1 MPEGTADDPSTTP
14 MAATRPQ
21 AMAISR
27 AAKLVP
33 PRDPNG
39 TLDRPELEA
48 RLAAGTDRRLT
59 IIVAGAGFG
68 KSTLAAR
75 VARSRSTAWY
85 TVDAMDR
92 HLGTFATGVV
102 ATLRR
107 LVEALP
113 EDLATPIATAVDPRD
128 DAEAQQRGQAAA
140 TLVADALQD
149 ACDED
154 LLLVLDDTHEIDG
167 ATGSWRFV
175 EALVR
180 FAPHNLHVLL
190 VSRND
195 PPFGVER
202 LRAQGEVSDIGGAA
216 LALTTDEI
224 ATLVATLLPA
234 EVVPRDATHDAA
246 ARIASATNGWPAA
259 VRLTIEALRS
269 APPGGRESVLDRL
282 QRPDGPLFAYLAEEV
297 VAAASDAVRATLARA
312 AHFERFSGP
321 LLEAAGVAQATRE
334 LEGLA
339 RRGLFLQPLPGDPGW
354 FALHGLIREYA
365 KARLPLADDEIRAL
379 HLRAAGWLEAHGRHD
394 DALAQLVAGNAP
406 EELAAFLDRHA
417 PMLVLAGSTRAVTEA
432 AATLPDELRSVRLER
447 ACGEAYMVRGDWR
460 NATRSFTRAAGGG
473 ERLDPMAAWRLG
485 LVHGLR
491 GAYDEALAVYARAEL
506 TGEDPAEEG
515 LLYAWIASAHYHRG
529 DVRESAEAAERA
541 LELASTS
548 GDARSL
554 AAANTATGMSAEL
567 GHDFNG
573 AAIAFDRA
581 LAFAEQAGDALQ
593 EVRIRNARGAL
604 EIDRGDVTTAFTTL
618 DQAVRLAEA
627 VGFASFHA
635 RALVNRGRA
644 HQGLGRFEEALAD
657 FSAAREIY
665 DRVGSPSVAYP
676 LVREGNLHLLRGD
689 PLLARFA
696 FDNAIR
702 AARGAGDAEGLA
714 PALVGLAQCV
724 VLDEPDRARELSSEG
739 VTLGRDVAP
748 LTVLLG
754 AARIHIQLGEREAAR
769 RLAREA
775 TNVAAA
781 RQDQPGYAAGLEIQ
795 AQTTDSP
802 GEAELLC
809 ERAAAVWTE
818 ANIPYG
824 YARNRLILASILD
837 GDRARAA
844 AEDAAATFRSLG
856 ARGPANE
863 ASELVESLDRAAR
876 PALEIGALGR
886 FRVLRDGE
894 PIPATAWQSKK
905 ARDLLKILVSRRGRP
920 TTRETLFELLWPD
933 EDPEPLANRLS
944 VALATVRS
952 VLDPQKR
959 FGADWFIGGDKQAV
973 WLDLSHVELDIEGFL
988 TSAAD
993 ALRLARGEDPVAI
1006 RAALE
1011 AAESR
1016 YGGDFLEEDP
1026 YEDWAV
1032 GVREEAQAAYIS
1044 VTRLLADEAAAAGDA
1059 DSATRFYLR
1068 ILERDVY
1075 DEAAHLGLVG
1085 ALLAAGRHG
1094 EARRR
1099 YGIYS
1104 DRMDEMGVEAA
1115 PFPSAPGRRVAAGAS
1130 R

>member
-1 MPEGTADDPSTTP
+1 MTGV
-14 MAATRPQ
+14 
-21 AMAISR
+21 SR

-39 TLDRPELEA
+39 TLDRPDLEA

-68 KSTLAAR
+68 KSTLASRAAR
-75 VARSRSTAWY
+75 QRTAAWY
-85 TVDAMDR
+85 TVDGVDR
-92 HLGTFATGVV
+92 HVGSFAAGVV
-102 ATLRR
+102 AALRR
-107 LVEALP
+107 LVPVLP

-128 DAEAQQRGQAAA
+128 EAEAHQRGQAAA
-140 TLVADALQD
+140 TLVADALQV
-149 ACDED
+149 ACEDE
-154 LLLVLDDTHEIDG
+154 LLLVLDDCHEIDG

-180 FAPHNLHVLL
+180 FAPDNLHVLL

-202 LRAQGEVSDIGGAA
+202 LRAQGEVSDIGGGL
-216 LALTTDEI
+216 LAFTAGEI
-224 ATLVATLLPA
+224 ETLVTTLLPA
-234 EVVPRDATHDAA
+234 EVVPRDATADAA
-246 ARIASATNGWPAA
+246 ARIFSATNGWPAA
-259 VRLTIEALRS
+259 VRLTIEALRA
-269 APPGGRESVLDRL
+269 APARGREDVLDRL
-282 QRPDGPLFAYLAEEV
+282 QRPEGPLFAYLAEEV
-297 VAAASDAVRATLARA
+297 VSAASPETRATLARA
-312 AHFERFSGP
+312 VEFERFSGP
-321 LLEAAGVAQATRE
+321 LLEAAGVADATRE
-334 LEGLA
+334 LDGLA

-354 FALHGLIREYA
+354 YALHGLIREYA
-365 KARLPLADDEIRAL
+365 KSRLPLPEDERRSL
-379 HLRAAGWLEAHGRHD
+379 HLRAAEWLEAQARLD
-394 DALAQLVAGNAP
+394 DALAQLVVAGSQA
-406 EELAAFLDRHA
+406 ELSAFLDRHA
-417 PMLVLAGSTRAVTEA
+417 PALVLAGSTRAVTEA
-432 AATLPDELRSVRLER
+432 AATLPDDLRSARVER

-460 NATRSFTRAAGGG
+460 SATRAFTRAAGGG
-473 ERLDPMAAWRLG
+473 DRLDPMAAWRLG

-491 GAYDEALAVYARAEL
+491 GAYDEALAIYARAEL
-506 TGEDPAEEG
+506 TGEDPAEEA

-529 DVRESAEAAERA
+529 DVAESAEAASKA
-541 LELASTS
+541 LELAQVA
-548 GDARSL
+548 GDPRALS
-554 AAANTATGMSAEL
+554 AAHTATGMSAEL
-567 GHDFNG
+567 GHDFNR
-573 AAIAFDRA
+573 AALAFDRA
-581 LAFAEQAGDALQ
+581 LVFAEQAGDALQ

-604 EIDRGDVTTAFTTL
+604 EIDRGDVAAAFQTL

-627 VGFASFHA
+627 VGFASFHG

-696 FDNAIR
+696 FEAAMR
-702 AARGAGDAEGLA
+702 SARGAGDAESLA
-714 PALVGLAQCV
+714 PALIGLAQCI
-724 VLDEPDRARELSSEG
+724 VLDEPERARELAAESVE
-739 VTLGRDVAP
+739 VGRDVAP

-754 AARIHIQLGEREAAR
+754 AARVHVSLGEREVAR

-795 AQTTDSP
+795 AQTTDSL

-818 ANIPYG
+818 SNIPYG
-824 YARNRLILASILD
+824 YARNRLILASILV

-844 AEDAAATFRSLG
+844 AADAATTFRSIG
-856 ARGPANE
+856 ARGPASE
-863 ASELVESLDRAAR
+863 ATERVEHLDRASR
-876 PALEIGALGR
+876 PALEVGSLGR
-886 FRVLRDGE
+886 FRVVRDGE
-894 PIPATAWQSKK
+894 PIAATAWQSKK

-952 VLDPQKR
+952 VLDPEKR
-959 FGADWFIGGDKQAV
+959 FAADWFIGGDKQAV
-973 WLDLSHVELDIEGFL
+973 WLDLGHVELDIEAFL
-988 TSAAD
+988 GAA
-993 ALRLARGEDPVAI
+993 AEGLRLARNGEHAAA
-1006 RAALE
+1006 RLALE
-1011 AAESR
+1011 AAETR
-1016 YGGDFLEEDP
+1016 YGGEFLEEDP

-1044 VTRLLADEAAAAGDA
+1044 VTRLLADEAAATGDA
-1059 DSATRFYLR
+1059 DGATRYYLR
-1068 ILERDVY
+1068 ILERDAY

-1104 DRMDEMGVEAA
+1104 DKMDEMGVEAA
-1115 PFPSAPGRRVAAGAS
+1115 PFPSAPGRGRGGAAATAA

>member
-1 MPEGTADDPSTTP
+1 MAEGMTDERTAVD
-14 MAATRPQ
+14 AAPRRPVG
-21 AMAISR
+21 IGVGR
-27 AAKLVP
+27 AVKLAP

-39 TLDRPELEA
+39 TLDRPDLEA

-59 IIVAGAGFG
+59 TIVAGAGFG
-68 KSTLAAR
+68 KSTLASR
-75 VARSRSTAWY
+75 VARRRNAAWY
-85 TVDAMDR
+85 TVDAADR
-92 HLGTFATGVV
+92 HLGTFAAGVV
-102 ATLRR
+102 AALRR
-107 LVEALP
+107 LVPGLP

-128 DAEAQQRGQAAA
+128 DAEAQHRGQAAA

-149 ACDED
+149 TTDDE
-154 LLLVLDDTHEIDG
+154 LLLVLDDCHEIDG

-180 FAPHNLHVLL
+180 FAPDNLQVLL

-202 LRAQGEVSDIGGAA
+202 LRAQGEVSDIGGGA
-216 LALTTDEI
+216 LAFTAREI
-224 ATLVATLLPA
+224 ATLVETLLPLD
-234 EVVPRDATHDAA
+234 VVPRAATADAA
-246 ARIASATNGWPAA
+246 ARIFSATNGWPAA

-269 APPGGRESVLDRL
+269 APEGGREAVLDRL
-282 QRPDGPLFAYLAEEV
+282 QRPEGPLFAYLAEEV
-297 VAAASDAVRATLARA
+297 VAAASDHVRTTLARA
-312 AHFERFSGP
+312 VHFERFSGP
-321 LLEAAGVAQATRE
+321 LLEAAGVPDATRE
-334 LEGLA
+334 LDGLA

-354 FALHGLIREYA
+354 YALHGLIREYA
-365 KARLPLADDEIRAL
+365 KARLALSHDEIRAL
-379 HLRAAGWLEAHGRHD
+379 HRRAAGWLEAEGRHD
-394 DALAQLVAGNAP
+394 DALGQLAAADAP
-406 EELAAFLDRHA
+406 AELAAFLDRHA

-432 AATLPDELRSVRLER
+432 AATLPDELRSARVER
-447 ACGEAYMVRGDWR
+447 ACGEAYLVRGDWR
-460 NATRSFTRAAGGG
+460 SATRSFSRAAGGG
-473 ERLDPMAAWRLG
+473 DRLEPAAAWRLG

-491 GAYDEALAVYARAEL
+491 GAYDEALAIYARAEL

-529 DVRESAEAAERA
+529 EVRESEVAARRA
-541 LELASTS
+541 LELAGES

-554 AAANTATGMSAEL
+554 AAAHTAIGMSAEL
-567 GHDFNG
+567 GHDFN
-573 AAIAFDRA
+573 AATLAFDRA
-581 LAFAEQAGDALQ
+581 LEHAEQAGDALQ

-604 EIDRGDVTTAFTTL
+604 EIDRGDVTSAFATL

-657 FSAAREIY
+657 FSAARQIY
-665 DRVGSPSVAYP
+665 ERVGSPSVAYP

-696 FDNAIR
+696 FEGAIR
-702 AARGAGDAEGLA
+702 AARGVGDAEAIA
-714 PALVGLAQCV
+714 PALVGLAQVV
-724 VLDEPDRARELSSEG
+724 VLDEPDRARELSQES
-739 VTLGRDVAP
+739 VAVGREVAP

-754 AARIHIQLGEREAAR
+754 AARVHIALGEREAAR
-769 RLAREA
+769 LLAREA

-795 AQTTDSP
+795 AQTTDNP
-802 GEAELLC
+802 GEAELLVD
-809 ERAAAVWTE
+809 RAAAVWTE
-818 ANIPYG
+818 ASIPYG

-856 ARGPANE
+856 ARGPASE

-894 PIPATAWQSKK
+894 PIPPTAWQSKK

-952 VLDPQKR
+952 VLDPDKR
-959 FGADWFIGGDKQAV
+959 YAADWFIGGDKQAV

-988 TSAAD
+988 NAA
-993 ALRLARGEDPVAI
+993 AEGLRLSRGGDRDAARH
-1006 RAALE
+1006 ALE
-1011 AAESR
+1011 AAENR
-1016 YGGDFLEEDP
+1016 YAGDFLEEDP

-1032 GVREEAQAAYIS
+1032 GVREEAQAGYIA
-1044 VTRLLADEAAAAGDA
+1044 VTRLLADDAVAVGDA
-1059 DSATRFYLR
+1059 DGATRYYLR
-1068 ILERDVY
+1068 ILERDAY
-1075 DEAAHLGLVG
+1075 DEAAHVGLVG

-1099 YGIYS
+1099 YGIYGE
-1104 DRMDEMGVEAA
+1104 RMDEMGVEAA
-1115 PFPSAPGRRVAAGAS
+1115 PFPSAPGRRAAAGAVT
-1130 R
+1130 